1 MYCQLCNEVFDID
14 NLGSLKRVLFILVL
28 LIEKLWARKDVVF
41 YGINCFFCPQ
51 ITIACENYTPPVN
64 RKSTD

>member
-1 MYCQLCNEVFDID
+1 MYCQLCNEVLDID
-14 NLGSLKRVLFILVL
+14 NLVSVFFFILVL

-41 YGINCFFCPQ
+41 YGINCFFRPQ
-51 ITIACENYTPPVN
+51 ITIACENYAPPVN